1 MGKLLDIYRLGQ
13 VVVSKRGKDAGSTY
27 VIVGFLD
34 GDRLALADAARFNVT
49 NPKPKN
55 PKHVQ
60 PTSRCV
66 AEVIEFVE
74 AGKDID
80 HGRFRHFLSLL
91 DENALVDEKIGTERQ
106 GSAWQAKRTS

>member
-1 MGKLLDIYRLGQ
+1 MGQ
-13 VVVSKRGKDAGSTY
+13 VVISKRGKDAGNTY

-34 GDRLALADAARFNVT
+34 GSRLALADAVRFNVT
-49 NPKPKN
+49 NPKAKN

-60 PTSRCV
+60 PTSRCIT
-66 AEVIEFVE
+66 EILDFVE

-91 DENALVDEKIGTERQ
+91 DENALVDEQNRDREAG
-106 GSAWQAKRTS
+106 